1 MSTTTKTAPAVIRCR
16 NGKLAKLDTEP
27 HYNEFND
34 AWLVVYENDQ
44 IRFSL
49 FWPSM
54 TYHSDSQEHGLD
66 AVDEDPRLK
75 MRPIRVCFADP
86 AHNYE
91 TTVNG
96 TRQEIEAYFVGNA
109 LNVGNGGNDDV
120 QTPVRVEFL
129 D

>member
-1 MSTTTKTAPAVIRCR
+1 MSANTKEFAPPIVRCR

-54 TYHSDSQEHGLD
+54 TYYSDKRAHGLD
-66 AVDEDPRLK
+66 VSGAPAGDWTGSLELFVDTWE
-75 MRPIRVCFADP
+75 M
-86 AHNYE
+86 
-91 TTVNG
+91 G
-96 TRQEIEAYFVGNA
+96 
-109 LNVGNGGNDDV
+109 
-120 QTPVRVEFL
+120 
-129 D
+129 